1 MFSRAMRP
9 LIRKLIALIRKELP
23 MAQPPQL
30 EMRHPHLDDIPTISL
45 PDGHTIRTYLRGDE
59 AAWAAIM
66 NECIG
71 SGWTAERCR
80 ASLIEKPQ
88 FEPEGLFFAV
98 CGGQPVGTAC
108 AWRNAAEERQVG
120 YVHMVGVL
128 RAHRGKRLGW
138 AVTVEVLSYLKRR
151 TFSEARLLTDDFRL
165 SAIRSYLGVGF
176 EPLLTHES
184 HPERW
189 KKVYEQLGIR
199 P

>member
-1 MFSRAMRP
+1 
-9 LIRKLIALIRKELP
+9 
-23 MAQPPQL
+23 MASPPQL
-30 EMRHPHLDDIPTISL
+30 EMRRPHLDGIPAIPL
-45 PDGHTIRTYLRGDE
+45 PVGHAIRAYRPGDE

-71 SGWTAERCR
+71 SNWTAERCQQ
-80 ASLIEKPQ
+80 SLTSKPQ
-88 FEPEGLFFAV
+88 FEPEGLFFAA
-98 CGGQPVGTAC
+98 CGEQPVGTAC
-108 AWRNAAEERQVG
+108 AWRNAVEEQKVG

-138 AVTVEVLSYLKRR
+138 VVTAEVLSYLKRR
-151 TFSEARLLTDDFRL
+151 GFSEARLLTDDWRL

-189 KKVYEQLGIR
+189 KKVYEQLNAQT

>member
-1 MFSRAMRP
+1 
-9 LIRKLIALIRKELP
+9 
-23 MAQPPQL
+23 MASQPQL
-30 EMRHPHLDDIPTISL
+30 EMRRPHLDHIPTIPL
-45 PDGHTIRTYLRGDE
+45 PDGYTIRPYLRGDE

-71 SGWTAERCR
+71 SNWTAERCR
-80 ASLIEKPQ
+80 QSLTSKPQ
-88 FEPEGLFFAV
+88 FEPEGLFFAA
-98 CGGQPVGTAC
+98 CGEQPVGTAC
-108 AWRNAAEERQVG
+108 AWRNAVEERQIG

-138 AVTVEVLSYLKRR
+138 AVTVEVLNHLKRR
-151 TFSEARLLTDDFRL
+151 GFSEAHLLTDDWRL

-189 KKVYEQLGIR
+189 KKVYEQLGGD
-199 P
+199 PSPHPPPPQGEGEQP